1 MSKFI
6 NLIGLK
12 FGKLTPIQR
21 VDKKYKNNKGVFWLC
36 KCDCG
41 NETIVESSDLKRKY
55 GGTKSCGCYR
65 KEKVKIHGKSNTRLY
80 NIWCGIKER
89 CFNKKA
95 KRYKDYGEKNITM
108 CKEWKNDFEKFY
120 EWSINNGY
128 KDNLTIDRIN
138 NYDGYNPSNCRWIT
152 KFEQNQNRKHHL
164 YVEYKGEKY
173 NLAQLSRLLNIPYN
187 KIYRKYNKR
196 K

>member
-1 MSKFI
+1 M
-6 NLIGLK
+6 
-12 FGKLTPIQR
+12 
-21 VDKKYKNNKGVFWLC
+21 KNRCLNP
-36 KCDCG
+36 
-41 NETIVESSDLKRKY
+41 NE
-55 GGTKSCGCYR
+55 
-65 KEKVKIHGKSNTRLY
+65 KI
-80 NIWCGIKER
+80 
-89 CFNKKA
+89 
-95 KRYKDYGEKNITM
+95 YKDYGGKNITI
-108 CKEWKNDFEKFY
+108 CEEWKNNFEKFY

-138 NYDGYNPSNCRWIT
+138 NYGGYNPSNCRWIT

-187 KIYRKYNKR
+187 KIYRKYNKS